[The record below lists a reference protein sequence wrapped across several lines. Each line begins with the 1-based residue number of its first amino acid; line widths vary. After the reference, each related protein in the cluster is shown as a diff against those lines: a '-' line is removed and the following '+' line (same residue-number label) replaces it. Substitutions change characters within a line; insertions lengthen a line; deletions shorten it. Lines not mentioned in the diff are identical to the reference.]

1 MSLTSIIIIVVAAVV
16 VIALILF
23 AISKQYR
30 KVGPNEVLIISG
42 GRKRTVVEPDGTKR
56 KIGYRTHIGGGTFVL
71 PFVESAQVLPLEV
84 LTIAIKTPEVLTAKG
99 VHIIAEGSCQVKV
112 KGDDYSIR
120 LAAENFLGKGTEGIK
135 SIANEILEG
144 HMRAALGSMT
154 VEDLY
159 QKRDEFARKVED
171 GSKGDFDALGLG
183 IIAFALKDFSDTQGY
198 LEALGKP
205 RIAQVKRDA
214 AVAEAETDMDATIK
228 SSEARKQGEI
238 AKLKA
243 ETEIAGANRD
253 YESQRAEFQGDVNQK
268 RAKAD
273 LSYDLERHRM
283 NQQIKKEEYK
293 VRLVEKEEGIKI
305 EEQEILRREKELEAT
320 VKKAADAKNYQIM
333 KEADAESY
341 RLALMAKGKTLAE
354 KNDGIAQAEIIKA
367 KGEAEAEAMEKK
379 AQSYLKY
386 NEAAVYHM
394 FIEKLPELARAVSE
408 PLSKVEKIVMVDG
421 GTGSSGA
428 SKLTGQVAQI
438 LAQLPD
444 VVHSLSGIDLKDFMG
459 KLSQNAQQA
468 PSPDT
473 TEDTDTTQ

>member
-1 MSLTSIIIIVVAAVV
+1 MSVTSLIIIIAVAVV
-16 VIALILF
+16 VVALILF

-42 GRKRTVVEPDGTKR
+42 GRKRTVTEPDGTKR
-56 KIGYRTHIGGGTFVL
+56 RIGYRTHIGGGTFVMPL
-71 PFVESAQVLPLEV
+71 VESAQVLPLDV
-84 LTIAIKTPEVLTAKG
+84 ITISIKTPEVLTAQG
-99 VHIIAEGSCQVKV
+99 VHIIAEGSSQVKV

-120 LAAENFLGKGTEGIK
+120 LAAENFLGKGWEGIRD
-135 SIANEILEG
+135 IASEILEG
-144 HMRAALGSMT
+144 HMRATLGSMT

-159 QKRDEFARKVED
+159 QKRDEFARRVESA
-171 GSKGDFDALGLG
+171 SKNDFDALGLG
-183 IIAFALKDFSDTQGY
+183 VIAFALKDFSDTQGY
-198 LEALGKP
+198 LAALGKP

-214 AVAEAETDMDATIK
+214 AVAEAETDMDASIK

-243 ETEIAGANRD
+243 EAEIARANRD
-253 YESQRAEFQGDVNQK
+253 YETQRADFQADVNQK

-273 LSYDLERHRM
+273 MSYDLERHRM

-293 VRLVEKEEGIKI
+293 VRLVEKEEGTKV
-305 EEQEILRREKELEAT
+305 EEQEIVRREKELEAT

-341 RLALMAKGKTLAE
+341 RLAIMAKGKTLAAR
-354 KNDGIAQAEIIKA
+354 NDGLADAEIIKA
-367 KGEAEAEAMEKK
+367 RGEAEAEAMQRK

-408 PLSKVEKIVMVDG
+408 PLSKVDKIVMVDG
-421 GTGSSGA
+421 GSGSSGV
-428 SKLTGQVAQI
+428 SKLTGSVAQI
-438 LAQLPD
+438 LAQLPA
-444 VVHSLSGIDLKDFMG
+444 VVESLSGVDLKQFMSKLG
-459 KLSQNAQQA
+459 KSAQEV
-468 PSPDT
+468 PP
-473 TEDTDTTQ
+473 EKRTDGEKE